1 MSFLSLSKSYYLG
14 ILPPPSYTY
23 PIHLYQPPR
32 HPGAG
37 TSLPHTH
44 SRTTHFFSL
53 VQLAKPSIGKWN
65 YDASTWSKRENSVA
79 WEWFEDLA
87 ECPTLTKLWSPQGQ
101 VFSFCAQTLNIPVF
115 DQKVVSCCCPR
126 DGELQIRIF
135 LWVLLWEA
143 GTNRTFC
150 QCHCEDLWQLVF
162 IAAIVTIGPTIS
174 FTFRN
179 LQWVY
184 CMESQIAV
192 SVRGHSPMSHT
203 RLNNTNFRE

>member
-1 MSFLSLSKSYYLG
+1 MMNNELSVSVKILLSWHFA
-14 ILPPPSYTY
+14 PPSYTY

-135 LWVLLWEA
+135 
-143 GTNRTFC
+143 RIY
-150 QCHCEDLWQLVF
+150 CECCCGRQVQTAHF
-162 IAAIVTIGPTIS
+162 
-174 FTFRN
+174 
-179 LQWVY
+179 
-184 CMESQIAV
+184 V
-192 SVRGHSPMSHT
+192 SVIVRTCGNWFSLLQLWPLGQPFHLHLEIYNECIVWNP
-203 RLNNTNFRE
+203 R